1 MKEDKKKKEEKAI
14 LAKLQ
19 LLASMRKQHEWV
31 VVGQKEADDEE
42 KAEAKIDSE
51 APDSIPNKS
60 KGE

>member
-19 LLASMRKQHEWV
+19 LLANIRRQHEWV

-42 KAEAKIDSE
+42 KAETKIDSE
-51 APDSIPNKS
+51 APDSTPDKS

>member
-19 LLASMRKQHEWV
+19 LLANIRKQHEWV

-51 APDSIPNKS
+51 APDSTPDKS

>member
-1 MKEDKKKKEEKAI
+1 MKEDKKKQEGRVI

-19 LLASMRKQHEWV
+19 LLANIRKQHEWV
-31 VVGQKEADDEE
+31 VGQKEVDNEE

-51 APDSIPNKS
+51 APDSTPNKS

>member
-1 MKEDKKKKEEKAI
+1 MKEDKKEKQEKAI

-19 LLASMRKQHEWV
+19 LLASIRKQHEWV

-51 APDSIPNKS
+51 DPGSAPDKT
-60 KGE
+60 GRE